1 MTSASVEPR
10 PWARRRWGGMVA
22 LVFIVQLGLIFW
34 LGSRTPI
41 HPRLPTSALTL
52 YLGGQAAPEL
62 QALADPTLFALPHP
76 EGFSGPVWR
85 RMPRPEFRPFKWSAP
100 TDHFPLAI
108 DRLGAVFNRLLETN
122 QFQALQLPARIEAAP
137 TLPEVPPLAVLAGQ
151 SIVQLEDGL
160 AQRRLLA
167 PLQLKSFTNTDILAN
182 SIVRVGV
189 DTGGLPVSVTLL
201 SVSGSP
207 AADQFALDQ
216 AWAAR
221 FEPLNRNSAETI
233 PKPAVPLG
241 WGRMVFRW
249 HTVPMP
255 LASAPAAS
263 P

>member
-1 MTSASVEPR
+1 MTFASVEAR
-10 PWARRRWGGMVA
+10 PWARRRLWGMVA
-22 LVFIVQLGLIFW
+22 LVFIVQLSLIFW

-41 HPRLPTSALTL
+41 RQRRPTAALTL
-52 YLGGQAAPEL
+52 YLGGQAPAEL
-62 QALADPTLFALPHP
+62 QALNDPTLFTLPHP

-85 RMPRPEFRPFKWSAP
+85 RMPRPEFRPYEWSVP
-100 TDHFPLAI
+100 TDHYPLAI

-122 QFQALQLPARIEAAP
+122 QFQALQLPAQIEAAP
-137 TLPEVPPLAVLAGQ
+137 TLPDVPALAVLVDH
-151 SIVQLEDGL
+151 SVVQLEDGL

-167 PLQLKSFTNTDILAN
+167 PLQLQSFTNTDILAN

-189 DTGGLPVSVTLL
+189 NPGGLPVSATLL
-201 SVSGSP
+201 SVSGST

-221 FEPLNRNSAETI
+221 FEPLSRNSTEAILQPT
-233 PKPAVPLG
+233 AHLS

-249 HTVPMP
+249 HTVPTP
-255 LASAPAAS
+255 SASAPAAS

>member
-1 MTSASVEPR
+1 MTFASVEAR
-10 PWARRRWGGMVA
+10 PWARRRLWGMVA

-41 HPRLPTSALTL
+41 RPRLSTGALTL
-52 YLGGQAAPEL
+52 YLGGEATAEL
-62 QALADPTLFALPHP
+62 QPLNDPTLFTLPHP

-85 RMPRPEFRPFKWSAP
+85 RMPRPKFRPFEWSAP
-100 TDHFPLAI
+100 TDHYPLAI

-122 QFQALQLPARIEAAP
+122 QFQALQLPAQLEAAP
-137 TLPEVPPLAVLAGQ
+137 TLPDVPPLAVFADH
-151 SIVQLEDGL
+151 SVVQLEDGL

-167 PLQLKSFTNTDILAN
+167 PLQLKSFTNIDILAN
-182 SIVRVGV
+182 TVVRVGV

-221 FEPLNRNSAETI
+221 FEPLTRNSAETI
-233 PKPAVPLG
+233 LKPTAPLS

-249 HTVPMP
+249 HTVPAP
-255 LASAPAAS
+255 PASAPAAS

>member
-1 MTSASVEPR
+1 MTSALIEPR
-10 PWARRRWGGMVA
+10 PWAGRRWGSMVA

-41 HPRLPTSALTL
+41 RPQLPTAALTL
-52 YLGGQAAPEL
+52 YLGGLAPAEL
-62 QALADPTLFALPHP
+62 QALNDPTLFTLPHP

-85 RMPRPEFRPFKWSAP
+85 RMPQPEFRPFKWSAP

-108 DRLGAVFNRLLETN
+108 DRLGGVFNRLLETN
-122 QFQALQLPARIEAAP
+122 QFQALQLPAWREAAP
-137 TLPEVPPLAVLAGQ
+137 TLPDLPPLAVLPDH
-151 SIVQLEDGL
+151 SVVHLEDGL

-167 PLQLKSFTNTDILAN
+167 PLQLKSFTNTDILAK
-182 SIVRVGV
+182 SEIRVGV
-189 DTGGLPVSVTLL
+189 DSGGLPVSVTLL
-201 SVSGSP
+201 SVSGSA

-221 FEPLNRNSAETI
+221 FEPLNRDSAETI
-233 PKPAVPLG
+233 LNPAAHLS
-241 WGRMVFRW
+241 WGRMIFQW

-255 LASAPAAS
+255 PASPPAAS

>member
-1 MTSASVEPR
+1 MTFASVEAR
-10 PWARRRWGGMVA
+10 PWARRRWWGMVA

-34 LGSRTPI
+34 LGSRAPI
-41 HPRLPTSALTL
+41 RPRLPTAALTL
-52 YLGGQAAPEL
+52 YLGGQAPAEL
-62 QALADPTLFALPHP
+62 QVLNDPTLFTLPHP

-85 RMPRPEFRPFKWSAP
+85 RMPRPEFRPFEWSAP
-100 TDHFPLAI
+100 TDHYPLAI

-122 QFQALQLPARIEAAP
+122 QFQVLQLTAQFEAAP
-137 TLPEVPPLAVLAGQ
+137 TLPDVPPLAVLADH
-151 SIVQLEDGL
+151 SVVQLEDGL

-167 PLQLKSFTNTDILAN
+167 PLPLKSFTNTDILAN
-182 SIVRVGV
+182 SVIRVGV

-201 SVSGSP
+201 SVSGST

-221 FEPLNRNSAETI
+221 FEPLSRHSAETI
-233 PKPAVPLG
+233 LKPTDQMS